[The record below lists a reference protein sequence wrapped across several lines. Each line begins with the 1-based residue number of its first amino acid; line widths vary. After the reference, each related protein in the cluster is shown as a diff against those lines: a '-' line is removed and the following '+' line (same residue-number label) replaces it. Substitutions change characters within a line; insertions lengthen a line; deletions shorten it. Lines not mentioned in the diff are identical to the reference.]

1 MHGRHHGL
9 GMDALAN
16 GWAGR
21 MDVIMVLA
29 WMHRPMD
36 GLVAWTRH
44 DADLSDKESGANKG
58 DGAYNMTLGHS

>member
-1 MHGRHHGL
+1 
-9 GMDALAN
+9 
-16 GWAGR
+16 
-21 MDVIMVLA
+21 MVLA